1 MTTIQLYSEAFIDD
15 NGSTNK
21 LCVRPSMDVWE
32 RIMNNHQ
39 HFDRI
44 FIRIH
49 HPTLDNE
56 TFLIPMGD
64 PVPVGTSLSN
74 SLFLPT
80 WILDTNLIQGCGEET
95 FIETVTPDHLPKAT
109 KIVLRPIDSLL
120 LNMDVVEQLQP
131 PLSALGCLQENKQ
144 YNIPLEAMDGYTVPV
159 FVAKLEPSHE
169 VFLDGDEIPLEFE
182 EAVDS
187 VPPRPPTPM
196 PAPPPTLTV
205 PFEQQGAVSVPSQ
218 IPSGILPHTDLV
230 QVSPSSMNRLR
241 RTNISTNSAFVPFSG
256 EGRRLG
262 GP

>member
-1 MTTIQLYSEAFIDD
+1 MSTVQPYSEAFIDD

-39 HFDRI
+39 HFGRI

-49 HPTLDNE
+49 HPTLENE
-56 TFLIPMGD
+56 TFLVPMGD
-64 PVPVGTSLSN
+64 PAAVGTGLSN

-95 FIETVTPDHLPKAT
+95 FIDTVTPDELPKAT
-109 KIVLRPIDSLL
+109 KIVIRPIDSLL
-120 LNMDVVEQLQP
+120 LNVDVVEQLQP
-131 PLSALGCLQENKQ
+131 PLSALGCLQQNKQ
-144 YNIPLEAMDGYTVPV
+144 YNIPLEAMGGYTVPV
-159 FVAKLEPSHE
+159 FVSKLEPFHE

-187 VPPRPPTPM
+187 VPRAPTPI
-196 PAPPPTLTV
+196 PLPPPSFSV
-205 PFEQQGAVSVPSQ
+205 PFEQQGAISVPSQ
-218 IPSGILPHTDLV
+218 IQTSILPPTDLV
-230 QVSPSSMNRLR
+230 QASTSSMNRLR
-241 RTNISTNSAFVPFSG
+241 RTNMSTNSAFVPFSG